1 MRFLLVFLLL
11 FSSLAFSASDWVE
24 EQKRVVDYKLTAYC
38 KQFFIGEKLKSK
50 LNTKKLIALKFC
62 KGDFESPACGKTR
75 VVYNKVRKK
84 YSISLGNQKELGA
97 KLDKHRTVLHLKEKQ
112 PYSDL
117 CEPFREKILKAARQ
131 KE

>member
-1 MRFLLVFLLL
+1 MKILLLPILL
-11 FSSLAFSASDWVE
+11 FSSMVFSGSDWDE
-24 EQKRVVDYKLTAYC
+24 EQKRVVNYKLTAYC
-38 KQFFIGEKLKSK
+38 KQFFIGEKLKQD

-75 VVYNKVRKK
+75 GIYNVARKK
-84 YSISLGNQKELGA
+84 YSISLGAQKELGI

-117 CEPFREKILKAARQ
+117 CGPYREKLLKAAGQ